1 MKVNQSLIKKGRSNS
16 LHKKDKSLAKKSTGT
31 AQPQKMGF
39 LRKAW
44 EDYKADPPKIVMV
57 L

>member
-16 LHKKDKSLAKKSTGT
+16 LQKKDKSLAKKSTGT

-57 L
+57 V